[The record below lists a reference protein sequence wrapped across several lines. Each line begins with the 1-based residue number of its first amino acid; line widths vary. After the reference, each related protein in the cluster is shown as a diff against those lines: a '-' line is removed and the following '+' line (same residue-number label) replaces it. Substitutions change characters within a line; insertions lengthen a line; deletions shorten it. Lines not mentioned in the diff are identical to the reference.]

1 MEAKSNKRERMRQLN
16 RNFLDAI
23 VMRNKEE
30 VRRLL
35 MAGAN
40 VDAKDKEH
48 GKPAI
53 MLAAELSNKEIV
65 ELLIS
70 EGAKVDERDDQGRTA
85 LFLAEV
91 GSEIFANL
99 LASGADINAVDHSGN
114 TILMQNVSRSPSL
127 AEVEELLNLG
137 IDPDVRNE
145 YGESALDLATSLGL
159 VNVIERLK
167 KQPAG

>member
-1 MEAKSNKRERMRQLN
+1 MRQVD

-23 VMRNKEE
+23 VMCNKEE
-30 VRRLL
+30 VRQLL
-35 MAGAN
+35 KAGAN
-40 VDAKDKEH
+40 VDAKDEEH

-53 MLAAELSNKEIV
+53 MLAAEFGNKEIV

-85 LFLAEV
+85 LFFADV

-99 LASGADINAVDHSGN
+99 LTSGADINAVDHDGN
-114 TILMQNVSRSPSL
+114 TILMQHVSQSPSL

-145 YGESALDLATSLGL
+145 YGESALDLATGLGL